1 MSLPDIWERFMFYML
16 ANESYCPI
24 PSKSIVIQNE
34 AIHLPPVPEAII
46 DLANVSTLL
55 NMNTY
60 VKRVGGYT
68 EVTMFDQESVIINK
82 HILHTNTLRYRHS
95 QSLTSNCSQ
104 LLVSSSC
111 KGNINFDWCRGGG
124 RRFVI
129 DPNVQ
134 ESKTIDEP
142 NNTLRLS

>member
-1 MSLPDIWERFMFYML
+1 VDVCEYKTMSLPDIWERFMFYML

-34 AIHLPPVPEAII
+34 AIHLPPVPGAII

-68 EVTMFDQESVIINK
+68 EVTMFD
-82 HILHTNTLRYRHS
+82 
-95 QSLTSNCSQ
+95 
-104 LLVSSSC
+104 
-111 KGNINFDWCRGGG
+111 
-124 RRFVI
+124 
-129 DPNVQ
+129 
-134 ESKTIDEP
+134 
-142 NNTLRLS
+142 